1 MNFNI
6 IEKYFTELMHK
17 DKLTKFDHIFLF
29 LTLYISRIY
38 YLVLNLRKILY
49 GMKILKTR
57 ELPCK
62 VISVGNLTLGGTGKT
77 PAVESIA
84 NTLKENSIDIAILS
98 RGYKTKRR
106 EKIKMINGNNMG
118 ILNTK
123 EYGDEPVMLARNLR
137 EVPVVVGSDR
147 YSSALFILKKRKVK
161 AVILD
166 DGFQNLSVKKDIDI
180 LLIDCANP
188 WGNGSLFPHGILR
201 EPLREISRAD
211 IVLLTNVYE
220 SEDHDIKKLISEVRI
235 LSGEKNIF
243 TSFYEAMNLYNHG
256 EYSVFPPYSINNK
269 KVMCFSGIASPS
281 SFEKLIENNGACLVR
296 SIRFPDHYQY
306 RIDELKEIE
315 EAAKSSGCDM
325 ILTTQKDSVKLTDY
339 YPEGIPLW
347 IMKVRIVI
355 NERKEWEN
363 QILKIFQD

>member
-6 IEKYFTELMHK
+6 IEIYFTELMHK

-38 YLVLNLRKILY
+38 NLVLNLRKILY
-49 GMKILKTR
+49 GMKIFKTR
-57 ELPCK
+57 KLPCK

-77 PAVESIA
+77 PVVESIA

-98 RGYKTKRR
+98 RGYKAKRR
-106 EKIKMINGNNMG
+106 EKIQMINGSNME

-123 EYGDEPVMLARNLR
+123 EYGDEPVMLAGNLR
-137 EVPVVVGSDR
+137 DVPVVIGSDR

-161 AVILD
+161 AVLLD
-166 DGFQNLSVKKDIDI
+166 DGFQNLSVRKDIDI

-188 WGNGSLFPHGILR
+188 WGNGNLFPHGILR

-220 SEDHDIKKLISEVRI
+220 SGGHEIKKLMSEVKI
-235 LSGEKNIF
+235 LSGKKNIF
-243 TSFYEAMNLYNHG
+243 TSFYEPMNLYNHS
-256 EYSVFPPYSINNK
+256 EYSVFPLSSIKNR

-281 SFEKLIENNGACLVR
+281 YFEKLIEKNGACIVR
-296 SIRFPDHYQY
+296 SMHFPDHYEY
-306 RIDELKEIE
+306 RIEELKEIE
-315 EAAKSSGCDM
+315 ESAKSSGCDLM
-325 ILTTQKDSVKLTDY
+325 LTTQKDSVKFTDY
-339 YPEGIPLW
+339 YPERIPLW

-355 NERKEWEN
+355 NEKKEWED